1 MPKKKAKYDFSKWDR
16 DRDLVSSISGVKN
29 KALLNALISKGIAI
43 EEVRMHLTG
52 PLRPETKSFRY
63 GELSQKLKEI
73 NDRYSYGIRFLKG
86 FLKKA
91 DRLIRDDERDVLESV
106 LCRFENR
113 YSLMNDQKTL
123 YENVL
128 KTLGINPRLKTANQ
142 QLGMLVHILLAVF
155 IKPAKEMGFTQQD
168 VFSLIA
174 ELLNITNPQIQPKVT
189 YSIGKVRYLE
199 RNFYEIQSQLRKS

>member
-1 MPKKKAKYDFSKWDR
+1 
-16 DRDLVSSISGVKN
+16 
-29 KALLNALISKGIAI
+29 
-43 EEVRMHLTG
+43 
-52 PLRPETKSFRY
+52 
-63 GELSQKLKEI
+63 
-73 NDRYSYGIRFLKG
+73 
-86 FLKKA
+86 
-91 DRLIRDDERDVLESV
+91 
-106 LCRFENR
+106 
-113 YSLMNDQKTL
+113 MNDQKTL